1 MRRAV
6 ARGVVRRGTV
16 VRSTAVRSTAVRDTV
31 VRGALALL
39 ACVALFG
46 TGGAPSPIGAARAAE
61 RVVAFDSD
69 ADRERYERLLHE
81 YRCLKCQNQSIA
93 DSGASLADDLRRQI
107 HDRVVAGDDDAAI
120 DEFLVSRYGEF
131 VRYRPRFGTTTAL
144 LWVGPFALLAV
155 GLGVGVL
162 MARRGAAARETDPS
176 GPVPPP
182 GAGADRLAEARR
194 LLGPDRAA

>member
-1 MRRAV
+1 MSGAVAVACAKGAARAV
-6 ARGVVRRGTV
+6 
-16 VRSTAVRSTAVRDTV
+16 
-31 VRGALALL
+31 LALV
-39 ACVALFG
+39 ACAALTLG
-46 TGGAPSPIGAARAAE
+46 LGGAPSPVGAARAAE

-69 ADRERYERLLHE
+69 DDRARYERLLHE

-93 DSGASLADDLRRQI
+93 DSGASLADDLRHQI
-107 HDRVVAGDDDAAI
+107 HDRVIAGDDDAAI
-120 DEFLVSRYGEF
+120 DEYLVSRYGEF

-162 MARRGAAARETDPS
+162 MARRGTRAREAAPS
-176 GPVPPP
+176 GPTTLPP

-194 LLGPDRAA
+194 LLGPDRSA

>member
-1 MRRAV
+1 MR
-6 ARGVVRRGTV
+6 
-16 VRSTAVRSTAVRDTV
+16 S
-31 VRGALALL
+31 ALALL

-46 TGGAPSPIGAARAAE
+46 MGGAPSPVGTARAAE

-69 ADRERYERLLHE
+69 ADRARYERLLHE

-155 GLGVGVL
+155 GLGAGVL
-162 MARRGAAARETDPS
+162 MARRGTRAREAAPSRGDDPAAR
-176 GPVPPP
+176 
-182 GAGADRLAEARR
+182 RARR
-194 LLGPDRAA
+194 GSTGRGPAVAGTGPERVTRRGRRAVDRHRSGRAKPARGTGRMR